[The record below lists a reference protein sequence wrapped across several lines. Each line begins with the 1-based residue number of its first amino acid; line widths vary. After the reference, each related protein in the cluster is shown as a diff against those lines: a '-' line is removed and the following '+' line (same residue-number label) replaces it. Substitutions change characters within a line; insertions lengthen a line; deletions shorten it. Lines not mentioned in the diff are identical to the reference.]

1 MNILIL
7 NAGSSSQKSCLY
19 SLPDDHLPDQPLEP
33 LWEGSIDLTY
43 GDGLAEIKVSNV
55 YGVKDRQTGP
65 AGDRTQLTQ
74 TLLQTLWQG
83 PTKVV
88 EGPGAIHGVGHRV
101 VHGGQVY
108 QEAAQ
113 IDEDVM
119 TTIRQL
125 IPLAPVH
132 NPANL
137 AGIEIALQ
145 LLGADVPQFAIFDT
159 AFHRSITDAAAV
171 YPGPHAWLEQGIRR
185 YGFHGTSHEYCAT
198 RAATLLGK
206 SLSDLRLIT
215 CHLGNGCS
223 LAAVK
228 DGQCVDTTMGF
239 TPLEGLMMGTR
250 SGSVDP
256 GILFYLMREKGLGAD
271 ELDKMLN
278 KESGLKGLSGVSND
292 MRLLQE
298 AIAQGHPQAKLAFEV
313 YIHRIRTSIGAMLAS
328 LGRLDALVFTA
339 GIGEHSEAVRS
350 RVCAGFD
357 FLGLAIDDT
366 LNQQHPKDTDIATA
380 DSPVRVLVI
389 HTQEDWQI
397 ARTCWQ
403 KMHTNCQPT

>member
-1 MNILIL
+1 
-7 NAGSSSQKSCLY
+7 
-19 SLPDDHLPDQPLEP
+19 
-33 LWEGSIDLTY
+33 
-43 GDGLAEIKVSNV
+43 
-55 YGVKDRQTGP
+55 
-65 AGDRTQLTQ
+65 
-74 TLLQTLWQG
+74 
-83 PTKVV
+83 
-88 EGPGAIHGVGHRV
+88 
-101 VHGGQVY
+101 
-108 QEAAQ
+108 
-113 IDEDVM
+113 
-119 TTIRQL
+119 
-125 IPLAPVH
+125 
-132 NPANL
+132 
-137 AGIEIALQ
+137 
-145 LLGADVPQFAIFDT
+145 
-159 AFHRSITDAAAV
+159 
-171 YPGPHAWLEQGIRR
+171 
-185 YGFHGTSHEYCAT
+185 
-198 RAATLLGK
+198 
-206 SLSDLRLIT
+206 
-215 CHLGNGCS
+215 
-223 LAAVK
+223 
-228 DGQCVDTTMGF
+228 MGF

-256 GILFYLMREKGLGAD
+256 GILLYLMREQGLGAD

-313 YIHRIRTSIGAMLAS
+313 YIHRIRTSVGAMLAS